1 VGFFVFADEVFVK
14 EQIWGPPRFMTVATT
29 TEIEERHSREAIEA
43 EIARFEERVQQL
55 RSGAITEEQF
65 RPFRLKH
72 GTYGQ
77 RQPGY
82 QMLRVKVAAGVLK
95 PSQLR
100 VLARIGDEYSTGR
113 GHLTTRE
120 NVQFHFVKLE
130 NVPAAMRLLADSGL
144 TTREACGN
152 TVRNVT
158 ACPVAGICSGEA
170 FDVTPYALGVSRY
183 LLRHP
188 DFHDL
193 PRKFKIAFSGCAD
206 DGGCAVAGIHDV
218 GLIAQVWGSN
228 GTARRGFKVLVGGGL
243 GSLPTEAAVLADF
256 LPEEELL
263 PTIEAVLRLFNE
275 IGNRKNKFKARL
287 KFVLREK
294 GIEEL
299 RRLVFEKRKTSQAPA
314 EVFTVASQI
323 RPALVSIAP
332 APLTPAPANGA
343 SDTEYDRWAEHN
355 LMPQR
360 QAGYGAIWIK
370 LPAGTFHSRQM
381 RVLADLLESQ
391 DLTGVRIA
399 INQDLVIPWV
409 PFDRVRA
416 IFNELHALDL
426 AIPGARTISDV
437 TGCPG
442 ATTCNLGITRSLTL
456 ADVLSRELEGYSDPE
471 IQKLRIKISG
481 CPNSC
486 GHHHI
491 ADIGFYGNARK
502 IDDQQAPFYQ
512 LLLGGKVSAAGA
524 HFGRQ
529 IMAVPAR
536 PIAAIIRALLAFY
549 QQDRQPRES
558 FSAWVTRTPDSAIVE
573 RLRPLVEVT
582 NSTEDI
588 FLDWG
593 DTETFSLKL
602 GRGECAA

>member
-1 VGFFVFADEVFVK
+1 
-14 EQIWGPPRFMTVATT
+14 MTVAEI
-29 TEIEERHSREAIEA
+29 TELEERHSREAIEA
-43 EIARFEERVQQL
+43 EITRFEERAQQL

-77 RQPGY
+77 RQPGF
-82 QMLRVKVAAGVLK
+82 QMLRVKVAAGVVR
-95 PSQLR
+95 PAQLR
-100 VLARIGDEYSTGR
+100 VLARIADDYSTGR

-120 NVQFHFVKLE
+120 NVQFHFVELE
-130 NVPAAMRLLADSGL
+130 NVPTAMRWLADCGL

-158 ACPVAGICSGEA
+158 ACPVAGICPGEA

-193 PRKFKIAFSGCAD
+193 PRKFKIAFSGCED
-206 DGGCAVAGIHDV
+206 DGACAAAGIHDV
-218 GLIAQVWGSN
+218 GLIAQVRGSN

-243 GSLPTEAAVLADF
+243 GSLPTEAAVLTDF

-263 PTIEAVLRLFNE
+263 LTVEAILRVFNE
-275 IGNRKNKFKARL
+275 TGNRKNKLKARL
-287 KFVLREK
+287 KFVLRDK

-299 RRLVFEKRKTSQAPA
+299 RRLVFEKRKTSQAPS
-314 EVFTVASQI
+314 EVFTVPSPI
-323 RPALVSIAP
+323 RPGLVTIAP
-332 APLTPAPANGA
+332 IPLTPAPAGAA
-343 SDTEYDRWAEHN
+343 SDAEYDRWAEHN

-370 LPAGTFHSRQM
+370 LLAGTFHSHQM
-381 RVLADLLESQ
+381 RGLADVLEKN
-391 DLTGVRIA
+391 DLSGVRIA
-399 INQDLVIPWV
+399 VNQDLVIPWI

-416 IFNELHALDL
+416 IYDELRALDL

-471 IQKLRIKISG
+471 IKKLRIKISG

-491 ADIGFYGNARK
+491 ADIGFYGNVRK
-502 IDDQQAPFYQ
+502 IGEQQAPYYQ
-512 LLLGGKVSAAGA
+512 LLLGGKVNADGV

-529 IMAVPAR
+529 ILSVPAR
-536 PIAAIIRALLAFY
+536 PIPAILRELLTFY
-549 QQDRQPRES
+549 HQDRQPDES
-558 FSAWVTRTPDSAIVE
+558 FSAWAGRTPDKAIVE
-573 RLRPLVEVT
+573 RLRPLTDVAHA
-582 NSTEDI
+582 TEDF

-593 DTETFSLKL
+593 DTETYSLKL
-602 GRGECAA
+602 GRGECVV

>member
-1 VGFFVFADEVFVK
+1 
-14 EQIWGPPRFMTVATT
+14 MTVATT
-29 TEIEERHSREAIEA
+29 TEVEERHSREAIEA
-43 EIARFEERVQQL
+43 EIARFEERVHQL
-55 RSGAITEEQF
+55 RRGEITEQQF

-77 RQPGY
+77 RQPGF
-82 QMLRVKVAAGVLK
+82 QMLRVKIAAGVLK

-100 VLARIGDEYSTGR
+100 VLARIADEYSTGR

-130 NVPAAMRLLADSGL
+130 NVPVAMRLLADCGL

-158 ACPVAGICSGEA
+158 ACPVAGICPGEA

-218 GLIAQVWGSN
+218 GLIAQVRGSN
-228 GTARRGFKVLVGGGL
+228 GTAHRGFKVLVGGGL
-243 GSLPTEAAVLADF
+243 GSLPTESAVLADF

-263 PTIEAVLRLFNE
+263 PTIEAVLRVFNE
-275 IGNRKNKFKARL
+275 TGNRKNKFKARL

-294 GIEEL
+294 GIAEL
-299 RRLVFEKRKTSQAPA
+299 RRLILEKRKTSQAPA
-314 EVFTVASQI
+314 EVFTVASPI
-323 RPALVSIAP
+323 RPGLVNISP
-332 APLTPAPANGA
+332 ASLTLSLDHA
-343 SDTEYDRWAEHN
+343 SDSEYDRWAEHN
-355 LMPQR
+355 LMAQR

-370 LPAGTFHSRQM
+370 LPAGTLHSRQM
-381 RVLADLLESQ
+381 RGLADLLEKH
-391 DLTGVRIA
+391 DLSGVRIA
-399 INQDLVIPWV
+399 INQDLVVPWV
-409 PFDRVRA
+409 PLDRARA
-416 IFNELHALDL
+416 TYNDLRALDL
-426 AIPGARTISDV
+426 AIPGALTISDV

-456 ADVLSRELEGYSDPE
+456 ADELSRALAGYDDPE
-471 IQKLRIKISG
+471 VKKLRIKISG

-486 GHHHI
+486 GQHHI
-491 ADIGFYGNARK
+491 ADIGFYGNMRK
-502 IDDQQAPFYQ
+502 IGDQQAPYYQ
-512 LLLGGKVSAAGA
+512 LLLGGKVNADGVR
-524 HFGRQ
+524 FGRQ

-536 PIAAIIRALLAFY
+536 PIPAIIRELLTFY
-549 QQDRQPRES
+549 QQDRQRGES
-558 FSAWVTRTPDSAIVE
+558 FSDWVGRTPDSAVVE
-573 RLRPLVEVT
+573 RLRPLATVT